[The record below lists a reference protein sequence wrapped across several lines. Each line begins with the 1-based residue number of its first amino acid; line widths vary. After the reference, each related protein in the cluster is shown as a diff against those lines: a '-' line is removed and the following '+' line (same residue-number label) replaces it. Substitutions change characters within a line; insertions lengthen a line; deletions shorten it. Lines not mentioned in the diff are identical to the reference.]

1 MMATEG
7 AGRGVLIVPASLI
20 DTAFGAAG
28 HSDVQILC
36 QPGPA
41 EVIAA
46 VAMACTTRTSR
57 LNDVAGLAD
66 GSRLVQLS
74 EEIGRIARTL
84 ATLAASPPTPSMP
97 ERARLAPPQP
107 LTANLATAARA
118 RGRGWHRA
126 RPHPPPP

>member
-66 GSRLVQLS
+66 GSRLEQPP
-74 EEIGRIARTL
+74 EENGRIPRNL
-84 ATLAASPPTPSMP
+84 ATTSARPPTP
-97 ERARLAPPQP
+97 ERKRV
-107 LTANLATAARA
+107 R
-118 RGRGWHRA
+118 
-126 RPHPPPP
+126 

>member
-1 MMATEG
+1 MVSISAVIVHADIGTPAHQLERIGARLNMMATEG

-46 VAMACTTRTSR
+46 VAMACTTRTRS
-57 LNDVAGLAD
+57 DEHT
-66 GSRLVQLS
+66 S
-74 EEIGRIARTL
+74 ELQSLIRISYAVFCL
-84 ATLAASPPTPSMP
+84 KKKK
-97 ERARLAPPQP
+97 
-107 LTANLATAARA
+107 
-118 RGRGWHRA
+118 
-126 RPHPPPP
+126 

>member
-74 EEIGRIARTL
+74 EEIGRIARPL
-84 ATLAASPPTPSMP
+84 RSEERRVGKEGVSACRSRWSPF
-97 ERARLAPPQP
+97 
-107 LTANLATAARA
+107 
-118 RGRGWHRA
+118 H
-126 RPHPPPP
+126 

>member
-1 MMATEG
+1 MVSISAVIVHADIGTPAHQLERIGARLNMMATEG

-46 VAMACTTRTSR
+46 VAMR
-57 LNDVAGLAD
+57 
-66 GSRLVQLS
+66 S
-74 EEIGRIARTL
+74 EEHTSALQSLMRISYAVFCL
-84 ATLAASPPTPSMP
+84 KKKNATNTTV
-97 ERARLAPPQP
+97 EIIIC
-107 LTANLATAARA
+107 
-118 RGRGWHRA
+118 
-126 RPHPPPP
+126 